1 MFGSKRKLDDLMAQ
15 LRPDL
20 SREALGVG
28 PAFPGVAPNPV
39 LSGDARKRNAELRTG
54 TLALGVLVDWREVN
68 NNPRLVLMLDVE
80 TADGVSFRG
89 IADESF
95 TITELTRLAPDRR
108 CPCATAQTSW
118 TTTSPS
124 RATRIL
130 HWCSS
135 SRMRSRDASG
145 ADPIARAP
153 RLATIAIRPSG
164 TTQPASAGRS
174 TGRPL
179 AAHSEM
185 PPVTFT
191 AS

>member
-1 MFGSKRKLDDLMAQ
+1 MFGSKKKLDDLMAQ

-28 PAFPGVAPNPV
+28 SAFPGVAPNPV

-95 TITELTRLAPDRR
+95 TITELTRLAPG
-108 CPCATAQTSW
+108 QTL
-118 TTTSPS
+118 PV
-124 RATRIL
+124 RYRPDVMDHYVAL
-130 HWCSS
+130 A
-135 SRMRSRDASG
+135 RDA
-145 ADPIARAP
+145 DPALVQQLSDEIAR
-153 RLATIAIRPSG
+153 RKR
-164 TTQPASAGRS
+164 R
-174 TGRPL
+174 
-179 AAHSEM
+179 
-185 PPVTFT
+185 
-191 AS
+191 

>member
-95 TITELTRLAPDRR
+95 TITELTRLAPG
-108 CPCATAQTSW
+108 QTL
-118 TTTSPS
+118 PV
-124 RATRIL
+124 RYRPDVMDHYVAL
-130 HWCSS
+130 A
-135 SRMRSRDASG
+135 RDA
-145 ADPIARAP
+145 DPALVQQLSDEIAKRK
-153 RLATIAIRPSG
+153 RR
-164 TTQPASAGRS
+164 
-174 TGRPL
+174 
-179 AAHSEM
+179 
-185 PPVTFT
+185 
-191 AS
+191 